1 MCLFFSSSNYLFLG
15 FSNCSRLEQF
25 EKYDNTTLDLSK
37 KDRLNIEQKTGCL
50 YPCSYTEYIVK
61 GKKPLG
67 GMPGFGLYLTYGTLS
82 VTVKKEVLECL
93 IFSMT
98 NLITYLGLELQLW
111 FVGF

>member
-1 MCLFFSSSNYLFLG
+1 MCLFFSSNYLFLG

-50 YPCSYTEYIVK
+50 YPCSYTEHIVK

-67 GMPGFGLYLTYGTLS
+67 GMPGFGLYLNYGTLS

-93 IFSMT
+93 ILSMT